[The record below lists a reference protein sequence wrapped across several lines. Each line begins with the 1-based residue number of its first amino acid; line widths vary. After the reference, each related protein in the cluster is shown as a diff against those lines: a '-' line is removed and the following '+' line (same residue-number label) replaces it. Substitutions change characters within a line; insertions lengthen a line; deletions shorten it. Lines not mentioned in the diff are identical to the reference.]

1 MKIYLII
8 YFTSHHR
15 SSHRLTPSLLLNT
28 TTIPPSQH
36 SIPQSKHNR
45 RTHMPPPPPQL
56 FSKQD
61 GGRLATR
68 KRGRHNQV
76 SYEFLLPNYLLTR
89 DPAISTQQ
97 GGYASRCVDS
107 LPFRLDEED

>member
-15 SSHRLTPSLLLNT
+15 SSHRLTLSLLLNT
-28 TTIPPSQH
+28 TTIPPSRH

-45 RTHMPPPPPQL
+45 RTHMPPPPQL

-76 SYEFLLPNYLLTR
+76 SYEFLLPNYLIRKNTL
-89 DPAISTQQ
+89 
-97 GGYASRCVDS
+97 S
-107 LPFRLDEED
+107 LERPRKYSKGC

>member
-15 SSHRLTPSLLLNT
+15 SLHGLTPSLLLNT
-28 TTIPPSQH
+28 TTIPPSRH
-36 SIPQSKHNR
+36 SISQSKCNQ
-45 RTHMPPPPPQL
+45 RTHMPPPLQL
-56 FSKQD
+56 FSKRD

-76 SYEFLLPNYLLTR
+76 SYEFLLPNYLLTQG
-89 DPAISTQQ
+89 PAISTQQ

-107 LPFRLDEED
+107 LPFRLDEE